1 MAVFVLVHGAWHG
14 AWCWERVAPLLE
26 RRRHRVLA
34 PDLPGM
40 AQDPTPLPAVTLD
53 LWARFVADLVG
64 RQSEP
69 VILVGHSRGG
79 VVISQAAELVPN
91 RIAVLVYL
99 TAFLVPNGASL
110 WSTMQLVPRDP
121 ARAPDLVMSEDRTT
135 STLAPQA
142 VGNTFYNT
150 TDEAWASRAAA
161 LVGAEPMAAWLTP
174 LALSDDAFGRVPRI
188 YVECRRDRAIP
199 PALQRL
205 MVAALPCPVVSMDTD
220 HSPFYS
226 VPEQLA
232 ETLASIAADA

>member
-1 MAVFVLVHGAWHG
+1 MAIFVLVHGAWHG
-14 AWCWERVAPLLE
+14 AWCWERVVPLLE
-26 RRRHRVLA
+26 QRGHRVLA

-40 AQDPTPLPAVTLD
+40 GQDSTPLSAVTLD
-53 LWARFVADLVG
+53 VWARFVADLVG
-64 RQSEP
+64 RQAEP

-79 VVISQAAELVPN
+79 VVISQAAEFVPD
-91 RIAVLVYL
+91 RVAALVYL
-99 TAFLVPNGASL
+99 SAFLVPNGGSL

-135 STLAPQA
+135 STLVPQA

-150 TDEAWASRAAA
+150 TDEDWASRAAA
-161 LVGAEPMAAWLTP
+161 LVGIEPMAAWLTP
-174 LALSDDAFGRVPRI
+174 LALSDGAFGQVPRI
-188 YVECRRDRAIP
+188 YVECLRDRAIP

-205 MVAALPCPVVSMDTD
+205 MVAALPCRVVSMDTD

-232 ETLASIAADA
+232 ATLASIAVAA